1 MKKTIIS
8 WIALISFSLLLFTLK
23 GQTTVDKDQGAGTI
37 LEGVLAK
44 YDSYSTMNIDF
55 QFQTKKEKKTVSS
68 LTGKLIIKK
77 EKYHASLDGDI
88 YACDKESVW
97 NYQKNGNE
105 VNIYEYDEADI
116 PIFHP
121 TKFLAHWKKEF
132 KARFIREETKNG
144 RILQIID
151 LIPLKNNS
159 YYKIRIYIDKSK
171 KEVTQTEIHDKD
183 NTIYLY
189 KITKLVPNGTIND
202 QIFSFKKEQYPGVEI
217 NDMR

>member
-8 WIALISFSLLLFTLK
+8 WVAFISFTLLLFSIK
-23 GQTTVDKDQGAGTI
+23 GQTTVNMDQGAGAI

-44 YDSYSTMNIDF
+44 YDSYSTMSIDF
-55 QFQTKKEKKTVSS
+55 QFQTKKEKKTLSS

-77 EKYHASLDGDI
+77 EKYHATLDGDI

-97 NYQKNGNE
+97 NYQKDVNE
-105 VNIYEYDEADI
+105 VSIYEYDETEV

-121 TKFLAHWKKEF
+121 TKFLANWKKEF

-144 RILQIID
+144 RIVQIID

-171 KEVTQTEIHDKD
+171 KEVTQTEIHEKD

-189 KITKLVPNGTIND
+189 KITKMVPNGTIDD
-202 QIFSFKKEQYPGVEI
+202 QTFSFKKEQFQGVEI